1 MVVTYKRFKEEIKEF
16 EKAREN
22 KVKNKSLLEI
32 FFTLLAEKASID
44 FLEKELRKECL
55 SVEEKN
61 AVKKCCIEAKKKLY
75 LSL

>member
-32 FFTLLAEKASID
+32 FFTLLAEKESID
-44 FLEKELRKECL
+44 FLEK
-55 SVEEKN
+55 N
-61 AVKKCCIEAKKKLY
+61 
-75 LSL
+75 